1 MGRVAVRAVD
11 GGFVGLVPEV
21 AGIAGGPGATGIMVA
36 APPVPGSG
44 GVVGIA
50 APGPIATEGPGTCA
64 GAAGIT
70 GCGDGF
76 AGGATLAGC
85 IAIGE
90 VGA

>member
-1 MGRVAVRAVD
+1 MV
-11 GGFVGLVPEV
+11 
-21 AGIAGGPGATGIMVA
+21 ATG
-36 APPVPGSG
+36 PVPGG

-50 APGPIATEGPGTCA
+50 APGLLATEGPGTSA

-90 VGA
+90 FGE